1 MTILNRRSLLA
12 AALAAPVA
20 VAPFSKALST
30 PTATERLQVSAER
43 STDMMV
49 WAPEKPVAVAL
60 LSTGHGSWPE
70 RYDPVAQTLV
80 AAGFAVLAPL
90 HVDSMRHPDRE
101 KFDARAGFIE
111 RLADMKATS
120 AEAARRWPGLP
131 VFAVGHSFGTLISL
145 CLGGALAY
153 MAPFRDPAVK
163 AVLGWSSPGK
173 IPGLIAPPAY
183 ASVAVPAM
191 IITGD
196 QDLVPGFVTDWHD
209 HLFPIE
215 TAPAGAKYAVTFAG
229 AAHDLVGGQP
239 KPAYNA
245 ALTYSTAFLKA
256 SLLGDVAA
264 KTLIDTAA
272 GPGETWLRR

>member
-1 MTILNRRSLLA
+1 MTILNRRGFLA
-12 AALAAPVA
+12 AVLAAPVA
-20 VAPFSKALST
+20 VAVFGNALAA
-30 PTATERLQVSAER
+30 PAATQRLQVSPER
-43 STDMMV
+43 ATDLMV
-49 WAPEKPVAVAL
+49 WAPARPVAVAL

-70 RYDPVAQTLV
+70 RYDPVAQALV

-101 KFDARAGFIE
+101 KFDARAGFME
-111 RLADMKATS
+111 RLVDMKATS

-131 VFAVGHSFGTLISL
+131 VAAVGHSYGTLISL

-153 MAPFRDPAVK
+153 MAPFRDPTVK

-173 IPGLIAPPAY
+173 IPGLIAPPSY
-183 ASVAVPAM
+183 ASLAVPTL

-196 QDLVPGFVTDWHD
+196 QDVVPGFVTDWHD

-215 TAPAGAKYAVTFAG
+215 TAPAGGKYAVTFAG
-229 AAHDLVGGQP
+229 AAHDLVSGQP
-239 KPAYNA
+239 KPAYDA
-245 ALTYSTAFLKA
+245 ALTYSAAFLKA
-256 SLLGDVAA
+256 SVLGDAAA
-264 KTLIDTAA
+264 KALIDTAA

>member
-1 MTILNRRSLLA
+1 MSLLNRRSLIA
-12 AALAAPVA
+12 ALLAAPLAGPAFAAKV
-20 VAPFSKALST
+20 
-30 PTATERLQVSAER
+30 TERLQVSPDRA
-43 STDMMV
+43 TDLTV
-49 WAPEKPVAVAL
+49 WTPNTPVGVVL

-70 RYDPVAQTLV
+70 RYDPIAQVLV
-80 AAGFAVLAPL
+80 AAGFTVLGPL

-111 RLADMKATS
+111 RLADMRATS
-120 AEAARRWPGLP
+120 AEAKRRWPGLP
-131 VFAVGHSFGTLISL
+131 VAAMGHSFGTLISL

-153 MAPFRDPAVK
+153 MAPFRAPTVK

-183 ASVAVPAM
+183 ASLAVPAL

-196 QDLVPGFVTDWHD
+196 QDTVPGFVTDWRD

-215 TAPAGAKYAVTFAG
+215 TASAGSKYAVTFAG

-239 KPAYNA
+239 KAAYDA

-256 SLLGDVAA
+256 SVLGDAAA